1 MGNASGWFQ
10 NGTIAQPTARVK
22 TRAASHNVYTEE
34 QLGFVTHSP
43 MAFPDYEDLA
53 EQSRSFAQLAAYTSS
68 GLVIEHAEQS
78 EPILGEV

>member
-1 MGNASGWFQ
+1 M
-10 NGTIAQPTARVK
+10 
-22 TRAASHNVYTEE
+22 
-34 QLGFVTHSP
+34 THSP